1 MDKWI
6 RRRGKVEERVITGLK
21 ERGKQL
27 EKEDGETDYDKGCEG
42 KGRKGGERRRK
53 KIRQKFRVKKR
64 RRQNVKG
71 RKEGRRENREKR
83 DKKQGKE

>member
-42 KGRKGGERRRK
+42 KGRKGGERRR
-53 KIRQKFRVKKR
+53 
-64 RRQNVKG
+64 
-71 RKEGRRENREKR
+71 
-83 DKKQGKE
+83 